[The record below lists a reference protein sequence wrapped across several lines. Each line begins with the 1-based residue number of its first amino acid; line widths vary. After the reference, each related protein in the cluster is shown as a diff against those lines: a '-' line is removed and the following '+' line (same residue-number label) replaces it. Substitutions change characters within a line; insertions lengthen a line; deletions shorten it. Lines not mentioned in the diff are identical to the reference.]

1 MTELIP
7 LDVIILDNGLSPSD
21 VEYINR
27 RVSPKTEKTGFQVSF
42 KKYDELWLHTDRF
55 KTIAAP
61 DSLFYVHG
69 NLTQRYV
76 NFDGAISRSTE
87 RPDLRWIIAFDPLS
101 ERNNFNLGENYSLF
115 REMPEITEVNHEDR
129 RDFVVKTKMIK
140 HFGTVLELF
149 DYNSENK
156 VLCDYLSLLH
166 QQRSA

>member
-7 LDVIILDNGLSPSD
+7 LDIVILDDGIFPSD
-21 VEYINR
+21 VRYINQ
-27 RVSPKTEKTGFQVSF
+27 RVSPQMEKAGFQISF

-55 KTIAAP
+55 KTIATP

-101 ERNNFNLGENYSLF
+101 EISRFNSDEAYSLF
-115 REMPEITEVNHEDR
+115 REMPEITEVNSREAR
-129 RDFVVKTKMIK
+129 EAVAKTKMVK
-140 HFGTVLELF
+140 HSGTVLELF
-149 DYNSENK
+149 NYNSENR
-156 VLCDYLSLLH
+156 LLSDYLSLL
-166 QQRSA
+166 RRERNS